1 MGYNALKKRGQSII
15 VSNCF
20 WHMIVS
26 IHVNYIPKIKSS
38 RQYLDNNNFSTST
51 SIHDQSQTY
60 KTLWNEEISS
70 KCWQILTPLRSLFFI
85 LAAKH
90 TVLVE
95 LKTSIIK
102 CHHYGIRSCTLEKSY
117 PVEVYPCIRVRV
129 LLENSYPGTS
139 SLREPA
145 TQRT

>member
-1 MGYNALKKRGQSII
+1 MGYNALKKRTIY
-15 VSNCF
+15 NCVQLLLTYDSF
-20 WHMIVS
+20 DS
-26 IHVNYIPKIKSS
+26 CIPKIKSS

-51 SIHDQSQTY
+51 SINGQSQTY

-70 KCWQILTPLRSLFFI
+70 KCWQMLTPLRSLFFYFGSQT
-85 LAAKH
+85 H
-90 TVLVE
+90 CTFE

>member
-1 MGYNALKKRGQSII
+1 MGYNALKKRTIY
-15 VSNCF
+15 NCVQLLLTYDSF
-20 WHMIVS
+20 DS
-26 IHVNYIPKIKSS
+26 CIPKIKSS

-51 SIHDQSQTY
+51 SIHGQSQTY

-70 KCWQILTPLRSLFFI
+70 KCWQILTPLRSLFFYFGSQTHCTCWI
-85 LAAKH
+85 EDKH
-90 TVLVE
+90 HKMSSLWYQK
-95 LKTSIIK
+95 L
-102 CHHYGIRSCTLEKSY
+102 Y